1 AMTHYYEL
9 YRRSSIGMALTDS
22 LDELIQTSHI
32 DPQLAMKVLLQFDK
46 SITEALETKVRTKA
60 TFKNPNFK
68 LENEQ
73 VHVDKIKIVACNAKK
88 PGEAEPTKKLR
99 LAANFYLRDFFD
111 IAYFFHSFIANGLYH
126 LKKQL

>member
-1 AMTHYYEL
+1 MTHYYEL

-60 TFKNPNFK
+60 TFKAGHLHTYRFCDEVWTFIIKNPNFK

-88 PGEAEPTKKLR
+88 PGEAEPTK
-99 LAANFYLRDFFD
+99 N
-111 IAYFFHSFIANGLYH
+111 
-126 LKKQL
+126 

>member
-1 AMTHYYEL
+1 MTHYYEL

-60 TFKNPNFK
+60 TFKGTFIHIDSVMK
-68 LENEQ
+68 YGRSL
-73 VHVDKIKIVACNAKK
+73 
-88 PGEAEPTKKLR
+88 LR
-99 LAANFYLRDFFD
+99 IQISN
-111 IAYFFHSFIANGLYH
+111 
-126 LKKQL
+126 